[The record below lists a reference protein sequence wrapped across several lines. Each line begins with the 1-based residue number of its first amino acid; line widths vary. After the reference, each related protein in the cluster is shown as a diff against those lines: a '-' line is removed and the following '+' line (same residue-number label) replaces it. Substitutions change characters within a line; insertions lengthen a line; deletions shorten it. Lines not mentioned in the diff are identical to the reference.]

1 MSARASC
8 QEPAVMAFFL
18 GFFSGTAAGAVTR
31 GIYDAR
37 SRERYPP
44 YGRRAQPP
52 AAPPSNALEVRLP
65 VRHELL
71 DGRPLVDPL
80 IQHPP
85 DERRQLRVTREA
97 EADQLARRQLPDP
110 PPQLRRQELF
120 QPDPHLEPDDP
131 ILIAGRELPHVI
143 EDVEKR
149 EGHHHGPGGVER
161 QPGPEQ
167 VDDGPDEIHSQN
179 AGYEDMKPG
188 DVPGVRPVDLPT
200 LGHRSLRRKGASPSR
215 VALLQTLRGSFWVPR
230 RTLSISLSCAT

>member
-18 GFFSGTAAGAVTR
+18 GFLSGTAAGAVTR

-44 YGRRAQPP
+44 CGRRAQPP
-52 AAPPSNALEVRLP
+52 AAPPSYALEVGLP

-131 ILIAGRELPHVI
+131 VLIAGRELPHVI
-143 EDVEKR
+143 EDLEKR
-149 EGHHHGPGGVER
+149 EGHHHGPGGAEG
-161 QPGPEQ
+161 QPGRKRGEEAQ
-167 VDDGPDEIHSQN
+167 NKFHSKKAEKEKIN
-179 AGYEDMKPG
+179 PG
-188 DVPGVRPVDLPT
+188 DVRGVSPKALPT
-200 LGHRSLRRKGASPSR
+200 RGHQKPRK
-215 VALLQTLRGSFWVPR
+215 RG
-230 RTLSISLSCAT
+230 